1 MNEIPERKLELIRKL
16 LAVAEHPN
24 TGEAEAAVYLE
35 RACAL
40 MSAYGVEQ
48 AVLADA
54 GRVRDEIDQLTI
66 EVGNPYQPDRRSLLA
81 GVAAALRCRT
91 IYRKV
96 GSVSRVQ
103 VIGYRSDLGLVE
115 MLFTSL
121 CLQMASGVTRVPVPP
136 GHTVISFRKSWMAG
150 YVNRVCER
158 LRAAQRAAAG
168 GAEGAGTPVGGRS
181 TELVLR
187 DRVAE
192 VRRVYEQMFPDVR
205 RAGRR
210 ALSDWSGWAGGRA
223 AGDRADLGGSRLGA
237 VRPAALGR

>member
-35 RACAL
+35 KACAL
-40 MSAYGVEQ
+40 MAAYGIEQ

-54 GRVRDEIDQLTI
+54 GRVRDEVDHLTI
-66 EVGNPYQPDRRSLLA
+66 EVGNPYQPDRRALLA

-91 IYRKV
+91 IYRKT

-103 VIGYRSDLGLVE
+103 VVGYRSDLDLVE

-121 CLQMASGVTRVPVPP
+121 CLQMASGVLRVAVPP
-136 GHTVISFRKSWMAG
+136 GHTTISYRKSWMAG

-158 LRAAQRAAAG
+158 LRAAESAAVRDAERATTPAA
-168 GAEGAGTPVGGRS
+168 GRS
-181 TELVLR
+181 TDLVLR
-187 DRVAE
+187 DRAAQVG
-192 VRRVYEQMFPDVR
+192 RVYEQMFPNVR

-237 VRPAALGR
+237 PPQASIGR

>member
-24 TGEAEAAVYLE
+24 TGAAEATVYLE
-35 RACAL
+35 KACAL

-54 GRVRDEIDQLTI
+54 GQVRDEVDQLTI
-66 EVGNPYQPDRRSLLA
+66 EIGNPYQPDRRSLLA
-81 GVAAALRCRT
+81 GVAFALRCRT

-96 GSVSRVQ
+96 GAVSRVQ
-103 VIGYRSDLGLVE
+103 VIGYRSDLDLVE

-121 CLQMASGVTRVPVPP
+121 CLQMASAVVREPVPS
-136 GHTVISFRKSWMAG
+136 GHTTISFRKSWMAG
-150 YVNRVCER
+150 YANRVCER
-158 LRAAQRAAAG
+158 LRAAEKAAAMDADRA
-168 GAEGAGTPVGGRS
+168 GAAGGGRS

-192 VRRVYEQMFPDVR
+192 VRREYERMFPHVR

-210 ALSDWSGWAGGRA
+210 TMSDWSGWAGGRA
-223 AGDRADLGGSRLGA
+223 AGDRADLGGSRVGA
-237 VRPAALGR
+237 PSRAALGR